1 MMAFTNEKKTGNVTC
16 SPVQKKEKIRG
27 SLILYPGSAA
37 ILDVSWGDVHG
48 TAALG
53 EVQYAQ
59 NQPLTRERVGI
70 QMEKLGNTPYEW
82 ESLEIQMDDSVFVP
96 MKLLNE
102 LRRQALAALEEEIL
116 QKYRRQEPALAS
128 LAPSSAKKSVRKKL
142 PIYVSCEDI
151 ETALALYKREG
162 IRGMYLP
169 FSAMKQCLK
178 AGTDR
183 GLEMYLALPHIIR
196 GELPEG
202 YLQQAR
208 EWLNQGMTGF
218 LVRNLEAFVIL
229 QKAGLAEK
237 CVLDHS
243 MYTWN
248 NEAVAF
254 WEEQKVLKDTIP
266 LELNEGELRHR
277 DNSHSEMLVYGYL
290 PLMMSA
296 QCVRKNVY
304 RCDHSEGKAELKDRY
319 DKKFTA
325 ACFCNPWKMEN
336 TGDKTPCY
344 NIIYNSIPYGL
355 LREREQV
362 RKLGPVALRLS
373 FTIEDQNEAV
383 RILDE
388 FVNVYQNEADPPQR
402 DYTKGHFKRG
412 AE

>member
-1 MMAFTNEKKTGNVTC
+1 
-16 SPVQKKEKIRG
+16 
-27 SLILYPGSAA
+27 
-37 ILDVSWGDVHG
+37 
-48 TAALG
+48 
-53 EVQYAQ
+53 
-59 NQPLTRERVGI
+59 
-70 QMEKLGNTPYEW
+70 
-82 ESLEIQMDDSVFVP
+82 
-96 MKLLNE
+96 
-102 LRRQALAALEEEIL
+102 
-116 QKYRRQEPALAS
+116 
-128 LAPSSAKKSVRKKL
+128 
-142 PIYVSCEDI
+142 
-151 ETALALYKREG
+151 
-162 IRGMYLP
+162 MYLP

-208 EWLNQGMTGF
+208 EWLDQGMTGF
-218 LVRNLEAFVIL
+218 LVRNLEAFAIL

-266 LELNEGELRHR
+266 LELNEGEIRHR
-277 DNSHSEMLVYGYL
+277 NNSHSEMLVYGYL

-319 DKKFTA
+319 DKRFTA

-362 RKLGPVALRLS
+362 RKLGPAALRLS

-402 DYTKGHFKRG
+402 EYTKGHFKRG

>member
-1 MMAFTNEKKTGNVTC
+1 
-16 SPVQKKEKIRG
+16 
-27 SLILYPGSAA
+27 
-37 ILDVSWGDVHG
+37 
-48 TAALG
+48 
-53 EVQYAQ
+53 
-59 NQPLTRERVGI
+59 
-70 QMEKLGNTPYEW
+70 
-82 ESLEIQMDDSVFVP
+82 
-96 MKLLNE
+96 
-102 LRRQALAALEEEIL
+102 
-116 QKYRRQEPALAS
+116 
-128 LAPSSAKKSVRKKL
+128 
-142 PIYVSCEDI
+142 
-151 ETALALYKREG
+151 
-162 IRGMYLP
+162 
-169 FSAMKQCLK
+169 
-178 AGTDR
+178 
-183 GLEMYLALPHIIR
+183 
-196 GELPEG
+196 
-202 YLQQAR
+202 
-208 EWLNQGMTGF
+208 MTGF
-218 LVRNLEAFVIL
+218 LVRNLEAFAIL

-266 LELNEGELRHR
+266 LELNEGEIRHR
-277 DNSHSEMLVYGYL
+277 NNSHSEMLVYGYL

-319 DKKFTA
+319 DKRFTA

-362 RKLGPVALRLS
+362 RKLGPAALRLS

-402 DYTKGHFKRG
+402 KYTKGHFKRG